1 MDQRKVLGNRKYLMP
16 LIFDRNDIW
25 IAPNEIFYAT
35 ANAAQMRGSTFLT
48 QKWIKYMGTYFLNV
62 NNQKELHSMLP
73 NFQLRVLQ
81 KWMKVHSTQNYQ
93 NELLFPSYNYYGS
106 FGQVGYPVM
115 SF

>member
-48 QKWIKYMGTYFLNV
+48 QK
-62 NNQKELHSMLP
+62 
-73 NFQLRVLQ
+73 
-81 KWMKVHSTQNYQ
+81 
-93 NELLFPSYNYYGS
+93 
-106 FGQVGYPVM
+106 
-115 SF
+115 